1 MSEILPSNTVIALLW
16 DGLTYFE
23 HQVRG
28 IQWMLEL
35 ERKGHLCSKFGPV
48 RFPVRVHG
56 GLLADEMGAGKTI
69 TTLATIAE
77 HPVPHT
83 LIVVPKAV
91 IKNWTD
97 NALRA
102 GFCVYNIYGTGG
114 SARWCQVEPGKATR
128 TIAVYICGY
137 SSLIYK
143 PHLTVTSTESSNS
156 SSSAS
161 ASATA
166 HWDRVVFDE
175 AHVFRNY
182 RTKLYKEVMDL
193 VKGVKYRWV
202 VTATPNVNSKT
213 EPKDAVSLLAVLGVP
228 ATKGRD
234 WNDVYY
240 RPLVPALVLHRSMDS
255 LRAVVAEMPAKPDIH
270 DVSLPFT
277 CEQEHEYY
285 LMLMLLTKKVERL
298 FRQRRVA
305 KGLALLYYLRLGSL
319 SPGLM
324 PEDFVDKY
332 GVGEWPAGKP
342 SSKMLEIRR
351 LVQAEP
357 TKKFLVFC
365 WFHKEMALIDA
376 MLELE
381 GITVE
386 QYHGGMSETH
396 RNAVLDRARKPECQV
411 LLVQIRSGG
420 VGLNLQEFNRV
431 IFTSPY
437 WTAAMMDQ
445 AIGRAVR
452 IGQKEVVQVYH
463 LLMETDVGRN
473 IDTMTT
479 NIAEAKRA
487 MGEAFF
493 AMADGMD
500 PDAEPD
506 YDDDP
511 DADSDA
517 DADSGPEPETHMT
530 RMEALELLGVKNSS
544 DQEAIG
550 KAYRELVLKWHPDK
564 NPGKEA
570 EVTPMFCRVRKA
582 YELLTA

>member
-1 MSEILPSNTVIALLW
+1 MSEISSPTPVIAPLW

-23 HQVRG
+23 HQKLG
-28 IQWMLEL
+28 INWMLAL

-69 TTLATIAE
+69 TTLVTIAE
-77 HPVPHT
+77 NPVPHT
-83 LIVVPKAV
+83 LIIVPKAV

-114 SARWCQVEPGKATR
+114 SARWCQVEPSKASR

-137 SSLIYK
+137 SSLIHK
-143 PHLTVTSTESSNS
+143 PHLTVSSNESSNS

-161 ASATA
+161 ASSSASVPI
-166 HWDRVVFDE
+166 HWGRVVFDE
-175 AHVFRNY
+175 AHVFRNHQ
-182 RTKLYKEVMDL
+182 TKLYNEVL
-193 VKGVKYRWV
+193 EIVRGVRYRWV
-202 VTATPNVNSKT
+202 VTATPIVNK
-213 EPKDAVSLLAVLGVP
+213 PKDAVSLLAVLGVP

-234 WNDVYY
+234 WNETYY
-240 RPLVPALVLHRSMDS
+240 RPLLPELVLHRSMDS

-270 DVSLPFT
+270 DVTLSFMNSH
-277 CEQEHEYY
+277 EEEYY
-285 LMLMLLTKKVERL
+285 LMLQLMTKRMERA
-298 FRQRRVA
+298 FRQGRA
-305 KGLALLYYLRLGSL
+305 AQGLELLLRLRQCSL
-319 SPGLM
+319 SPELV
-324 PEDFVDKY
+324 PEDLVDKY
-332 GVGEWPAGKP
+332 GVGEWPVGMP
-342 SSKMLEIRR
+342 SSKMSKIRGM
-351 LVQAEP
+351 VQAEP

-376 MLELE
+376 MLEAE

-386 QYHGGMSETH
+386 QYHGGMSEAH
-396 RNAVLDRARKPECQV
+396 RNEVLDKARKPECQV

-431 IFTSPY
+431 VFTSPY
-437 WTAAMMDQ
+437 WTSAMMDQ

-452 IGQKEVVQVYH
+452 IGQKETVQVHH

-473 IDTMTT
+473 IDTMTSQ
-479 NIAEAKRA
+479 IAEKKRA

-493 AMADGMD
+493 AAADGDDLDVDIDGDMEE
-500 PDAEPD
+500 EPEV
-506 YDDDP
+506 
-511 DADSDA
+511 
-517 DADSGPEPETHMT
+517 GPEPETPLS
-530 RMEALELLGVKNSS
+530 RMEALAVLGVTNSS

-550 KAYRELVLKWHPDK
+550 KAYRGLVLKWHPDK
-564 NPGKEA
+564 NIGNEA
-570 EVTPMFCRVRKA
+570 AATVKFRRVQEA

>member
-1 MSEILPSNTVIALLW
+1 MSEILHPTPVIAPLW
-16 DGLTYFE
+16 DGLMYFE
-23 HQVRG
+23 HQVLG
-28 IQWMLEL
+28 IEWMLER
-35 ERKGHLCSKFGPV
+35 ERKGQLCSKFGPV

-77 HPVPHT
+77 NPVPHT

-114 SARWCQVEPGKATR
+114 SARWCQVEPRKATR
-128 TIAVYICGY
+128 TTAVYICGY
-137 SSLIYK
+137 SSLIHK
-143 PHLTVTSTESSNS
+143 PHLTVTITKSSNS

-161 ASATA
+161 ATATA
-166 HWDRVVFDE
+166 YWDRVVFDE
-175 AHVFRNY
+175 AHVFRNH
-182 RTKLYKEVMDL
+182 RTKLYKEVMEL
-193 VKGVKYRWV
+193 VKGVKYRWL

-240 RPLVPALVLHRSMDS
+240 RPLVPILVLHRSMDS

-270 DVSLPFT
+270 DVSLPFS
-277 CEQEHEYY
+277 CVQESNYY
-285 LMLMLLTKKVERL
+285 TMLFKRLEDDMELAFKEHRMAEGLELL
-298 FRQRRVA
+298 
-305 KGLALLYYLRLGSL
+305 LRLRQCSL
-319 SPGLM
+319 SPELV
-324 PEDFVDKY
+324 PDDLVDKY
-332 GVGEWPAGKP
+332 SVGKWPAGMP
-342 SSKMLEIRR
+342 SSKMLKIRQM
-351 LVQAEP
+351 VQAEP

-386 QYHGGMSETH
+386 QYHGDMSETH
-396 RNAVLDRARKPECQV
+396 RNAALDRARKPECQV

-473 IDTMTT
+473 IDTMTVI
-479 NIAEAKRA
+479 IAEAKRA

-493 AMADGMD
+493 AMADGID

-506 YDDDP
+506 VEVDV
-511 DADSDA
+511 DSDS
-517 DADSGPEPETHMT
+517 DSDSGPEPEAHMT
-530 RMEALELLGVKNSS
+530 RMEALALLGVQNSS